1 MAILSMFEIW
11 KGTKILRVQEK
22 TNSETSEEIFVAAGR
37 EA

>member
-22 TNSETSEEIFVAAGR
+22 TNSETSEIFVAAGR